1 MSEETITIGNAT
13 LMRGDCLE
21 RMKEIPGGSVDMI
34 LTDPPYGC
42 TKCKWDSVVNPKAL
56 WEQYKRVIRQN
67 GAILVFGVPPFSA
80 AFASENLRWFRYSW
94 YWKKTHGSGVN
105 AHVMPLRNVD
115 EIMVFY
121 GKRCVYN
128 PQFGTGKPYTMR
140 RKPRSPGSIGAQTEN
155 TTVSD
160 GRRFPTMVLDFK
172 KDRGLHPTQKP
183 VALLEYLIKTY
194 TDEGAAVLDTFA
206 GSGSTGVACLRTGR
220 RFIGIEL
227 DETYFNIAC
236 ERLRKEVK

>member
-1 MSEETITIGNAT
+1 MIEDTITIGNAT

-21 RMKEIPGGSVDMI
+21 RMKEIPDGSVDMI

-56 WEQYKRVIRQN
+56 WEQYKRVIGQN
-67 GAILVFGVPPFSA
+67 GAILVFGIPPFSA
-80 AFASENLRWFRYSW
+80 AFASANIGWFKYSW
-94 YWKKTHGSGVN
+94 YWRRPHSTGVN
-105 AHVMPLRNVD
+105 AYVMPLRTVE

-121 GKRCVYN
+121 GKRGSYF
-128 PQFGTGKPYTMR
+128 PQFGKGKPYVAKAAAMERGTVDTQR
-140 RKPRSPGSIGAQTEN
+140 EHV
-155 TTVSD
+155 TVSD

-172 KDRGLHPTQKP
+172 KERGFHPTQKP
-183 VALLEYLIKTY
+183 VSLLEYLVKTY
-194 TDEGAAVLDTFA
+194 TVEGATVLDNFA